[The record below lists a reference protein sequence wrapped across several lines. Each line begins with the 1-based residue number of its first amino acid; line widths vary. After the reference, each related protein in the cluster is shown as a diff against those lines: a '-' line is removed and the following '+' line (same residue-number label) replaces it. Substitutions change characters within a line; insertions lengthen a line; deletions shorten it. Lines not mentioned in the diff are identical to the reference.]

1 MWLNASCT
9 LEFQIPSPTPF
20 VMMLRP
26 RSGTQQWI
34 AKEEYMLSPSVPAVE
49 FTDSFGNLC
58 QRLIAPAGY
67 FSVHTSVAI
76 DHYLNSML
84 AGIILTRGNFF
95 DRMLFSDF

>member
-9 LEFQIPSPTPF
+9 LEFQIPAPTPF

-49 FTDSFGNLC
+49 FTDSFGN
-58 QRLIAPAGY
+58 
-67 FSVHTSVAI
+67 
-76 DHYLNSML
+76 
-84 AGIILTRGNFF
+84 
-95 DRMLFSDF
+95 